1 MGWGLCKDMLGLSSL
16 GHMDLKFQGMPFAR
30 FDHSLKVP
38 RVIERHALF
47 VIKKYMVTHKL
58 RSMNTAPVFCQGIH
72 VSIYCDLL
80 ATYFF
85 GNVNS
90 RLPTP
95 RMYLDRESDRKT
107 SIFIYNIYI
116 HRTKTTKA
124 DK

>member
-38 RVIERHALF
+38 RVIERHAF
-47 VIKKYMVTHKL
+47 SVIKKYMVTHTL
-58 RSMNTAPVFCQGIH
+58 RSVDTALVFRQGIH

-80 ATYFF
+80 TTYFF

-90 RLPTP
+90 RLPTL
-95 RMYLDRESDRKT
+95 RMCLDRESDRKT